1 MIDAASAD
9 LIHRTQRH
17 IGKKDLSGVST
28 EVFINSMREACS
40 RSGVYS
46 ERDLRLAVII
56 IEELGPVAAVEL
68 ADYEY
73 PVDVVEVLFERWCE
87 LIVESIDAA
96 YSFIE
101 VGYLLLSEYDRGRL
115 RGMTEIYV
123 VYGPKLATS
132 DEEHEAAVSV
142 TLKAIDQMHE
152 REAKIRSMGLDPDD
166 PHIA

>member
-17 IGKKDLSGVST
+17 IGKKDLSGVSA
-28 EVFINSMREACS
+28 ESFIKIMREACS

-56 IEELGPVAAVEL
+56 VEELGPVAAVEL
-68 ADYEY
+68 ADNEY

-87 LIVESIDAA
+87 LIVDNIDAA

-101 VGYLLLSEYDRGRL
+101 VGNMLLSEYDRGRL

-123 VYGPKLATS
+123 VYGPKSATS
-132 DEEHEAAVSV
+132 DEEHEAAVSA
-142 TLKAIDQMHE
+142 TLKVIDQMQE
-152 REAKIRSMGLDPDD
+152 REATIRSMGLDPDD
-166 PHIA
+166 PHVA